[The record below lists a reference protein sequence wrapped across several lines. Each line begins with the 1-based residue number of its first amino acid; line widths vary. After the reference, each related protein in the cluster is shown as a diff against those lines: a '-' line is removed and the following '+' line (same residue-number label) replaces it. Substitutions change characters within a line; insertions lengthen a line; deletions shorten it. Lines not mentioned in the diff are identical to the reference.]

1 VSIAKFHQ
9 LSFRFMWAGFRLHLM
24 KCTGAN
30 LSFLYTLASIMIGPG
45 GIGSS
50 IFRGFLI
57 SFALLPGRPSFD
69 GL

>member
-1 VSIAKFHQ
+1 
-9 LSFRFMWAGFRLHLM
+9 LM

-30 LSFLYTLASIMIGPG
+30 LSFLCTLASIMMGPG
-45 GIGSS
+45 GSGSS

-57 SFALLPGRPSFD
+57 SFALLPGRPSLD